1 MEAAQRLVG
10 GSHFTLALQDV
21 DLNGGLVVRSGGEN
35 LALLHRNGGVAVN
48 ELGAHTAHGLNAQRQ
63 GGDVQQQQALHVAGE
78 HAALKGRAHSHALV
92 GVDALEAL
100 LAGELLHHV
109 LHGGDTAGAAHHQDL
124 VDVAAGKA
132 GIAHSLTD
140 RAGSGLHQMCGQLV
154 ELGTGQR
161 QVKVLGAGGVR
172 RDIGQVD
179 VGGGHAGKLDLGL
192 LGSLLQALHGDLIA
206 GEVHTIGA
214 LEFADHPL
222 HDALIEVIAAQAVVA
237 GSGQNLDDTVINI
250 QNGDIKRAAAKV
262 IDHDLLALL
271 LIHTVGKGG
280 SGRLVDDTLDVKTG
294 DLAGILRSLTLSV
307 REVGGNG
314 DDRLGNGLAQIRLG
328 VALELLQ
335 NHGADLLRRVG
346 LTVDIHL
353 VVAAHLTL
361 DGRNG
366 AVGVGDSLTLCH
378 LAHHTLTGLAESHNG
393 RGGAVALRV
402 GDDNGLA
409 ALHHGHAA
417 VSST

>member
-1 MEAAQRLVG
+1 MASTRCAVSSLN
-10 GSHFTLALQDV
+10 LARV
-21 DLNGGLVVRSGGEN
+21 RVRS
-35 LALLHRNGGVAVN
+35 
-48 ELGAHTAHGLNAQRQ
+48 
-63 GGDVQQQQALHVAGE
+63 
-78 HAALKGRAHSHALV
+78 
-92 GVDALEAL
+92 
-100 LAGELLHHV
+100 
-109 LHGGDTAGAAHHQDL
+109 
-124 VDVAAGKA
+124 
-132 GIAHSLTD
+132 
-140 RAGSGLHQMCGQLV
+140 
-154 ELGTGQR
+154 
-161 QVKVLGAGGVR
+161 KVLGAGGVR

-206 GEVHTIGA
+206 GEVHAIGA
-214 LEFADHPL
+214 LELADHPL

-237 GSGQNLDDTVINI
+237 GSGQNLDDTVVNI
-250 QNGDIKRAAAKV
+250 QNGDIKRAAAQV

-271 LIHTVGKGG
+271 LIHAVGKGG
-280 SGRLVDDTLDVKTG
+280 SGRLVDDTLHVKAG
-294 DLAGILRSLTLSV
+294 DLAGILGSLTLSV
-307 REVGGNG
+307 GEVGGNG

-346 LTVDIHL
+346 LAVDIHL

-366 AVGVGDSLTLCH
+366 AVGVGDGLTLGH
-378 LAHHTLTGLAESHNG
+378 LAHHTLAGLAESHNG

-409 ALHHGHAA
+409 ALHHGHAG